1 MEKKIENFEIKNVNI
16 NIIKEELVKEINYGL
31 FDEEK

>member
-1 MEKKIENFEIKNVNI
+1 MEKKIENFEIKNVDMKV
-16 NIIKEELVKEINYGL
+16 IKEELVKEINYGL